1 MVSPSDIPRPQVKLF
16 ALLTCSHC
24 KDTKRFLQD
33 HGVPYKL
40 VQVDM
45 LLGEE
50 RRQALDELKQANPL
64 CSFPTL
70 IVGDQVIT
78 GFKKEAM
85 KKALALE

>member
-1 MVSPSDIPRPQVKLF
+1 MVSHSDNSRPQVKLF

-24 KDTKRFLQD
+24 KDTIRFLQD

-50 RRQALDELKQANPL
+50 RRRALDELKQANPL
-64 CSFPTL
+64 SSFPTL
-70 IVGDQVIT
+70 IVGDQVIA
-78 GFKKEAM
+78 GFKKGVI

>member
-1 MVSPSDIPRPQVKLF
+1 MVSHPDIPRQQVKLF

-33 HGVPYKL
+33 HGVPYTL

-70 IVGDQVIT
+70 ILGDQVIV
-78 GFKKEAM
+78 GFNKDLI
-85 KKALALE
+85 KKALASE